1 MGHGHHG
8 HGGFKPETE
17 WIALFIASI
26 AGLILNYTGYR
37 DPAGVLLATIGTLL
51 LARFI
56 VMGRKGKFT
65 VDIVMGGVAWILYVA
80 GRYPEGFIIM
90 AIYGLAETIEEA
102 AEYLATGRLS
112 KLVKLLPSKVTVER
126 AGTRKIVD
134 PREVRPGDII
144 VVGRGQVVPVDGIL
158 LSRGL
163 FDTSLVTGEPVP
175 QEVKAREVVYSGYIN
190 LGDPVKVRALRS
202 AGESTLQRSVEIAM
216 QLLEKKTSI
225 EKTIERVA
233 PLYTIILFGVSGLAL
248 LTLGVRGVVSVLVAG
263 CPSAFI
269 LTSSVL
275 SLSTVA
281 SMARQ
286 GIVGKGG
293 KAVER
298 LSRVKVV
305 VLDKT
310 GTLTLGRP
318 KLTRI
323 IGGDSIPETKL
334 LAYAA
339 ALASSSTHPL
349 SRGIVEAVLEREIE
363 IPTAVSVVEV
373 PGSGL
378 KGRVNGD
385 EVKLGKASFA
395 GGEGLV
401 CGEGESS
408 VYVSINGVP
417 GLLCFSDVI
426 EESAYTVIQSM
437 KEMGY
442 KVVLASGDKESNVKR
457 IASRLGVDEWYG
469 GMKPED
475 KQRLVRELRIREG
488 PVAVV
493 GDGVND
499 IAALAEADASVAV
512 GDVDV
517 VIEFADAVLRKGIS
531 RLPRLLVSSRAFK
544 FGILAGFLVAGI
556 IKIVAITSGS
566 LGLIPLWVVAL
577 IGDDGSTVT
586 GIVSGLLTYAFYNR
600 LTYPSRSQ

>member
-1 MGHGHHG
+1 MGHGK
-8 HGGFKPETE
+8 GGFKPELE
-17 WIALFIASI
+17 WIALFAASLV
-26 AGLILNYTGYR
+26 GLILNYAGYR
-37 DPAGVLLATIGTLL
+37 DPAGILLAIIGTLL

-65 VDIVMGGVAWILYVA
+65 VDIMMGGVAWILYVA

-126 AGTRKIVD
+126 DGTRKIVD
-134 PREVRPGDII
+134 PREVKPGDII

-190 LGDPVKVRALRS
+190 LGDPVKVKALRS
-202 AGESTLQRSVEIAM
+202 AGESTLQKSLKIALS
-216 QLLEKKTSI
+216 LLEKKTSI

-233 PLYTIILFGVSGLAL
+233 PLYTILLFGVSGLAL

-275 SLSTVA
+275 SLTSVA

-286 GIVGKGG
+286 GIIVKGG
-293 KAVER
+293 RAIER
-298 LSRVKVV
+298 LSKTRVV

-310 GTLTLGRP
+310 GTLTLGRS

-323 IGGDSIPETKL
+323 IGADGIPESKL

-339 ALASSSTHPL
+339 ALASSSVHPL
-349 SRGIVEAVLEREIE
+349 SRGIVEAVLERGIE

-378 KGRVNGD
+378 MGRVNGD

-395 GGEGLV
+395 GGGGLT
-401 CGEGESS
+401 CEEGESN
-408 VYVSINGVP
+408 VYISINGSP
-417 GLLCFSDVI
+417 GLLCFSDVVD
-426 EESAYTVIQSM
+426 ESAYDVIRSM
-437 KEMGY
+437 KDMGY
-442 KVVLASGDKESNVKR
+442 KVVLASGDKESNVAR

-475 KQRLVRELRIREG
+475 KQKLVKELRKRKG

-499 IAALAEADASVAV
+499 IAALAEADASIAV
-512 GDVDV
+512 GDIDV
-517 VIEFADAVLRKGIS
+517 VIEFSDVVLRKGIS
-531 RLPRLLVSSRAFK
+531 MLPTALLGSRGFK
-544 FGILAGFLVAGI
+544 AGIAVGFLMASI
-556 IKIVAITSGS
+556 IKAIAISSGVI
-566 LGLIPLWVVAL
+566 GLVPLWVVAL

-586 GIVSGLLTYAFYNR
+586 GIILGILSSR
-600 LTYPSRSQ
+600 LYGWIRHRPGENSS

>member
-37 DPAGVLLATIGTLL
+37 DPAGILLATIGTLL

-126 AGTRKIVD
+126 DGARKIVD

-233 PLYTIILFGVSGLAL
+233 PLYTILLFGVSGLAL

-286 GIVGKGG
+286 GIVVKGG

-349 SRGIVEAVLEREIE
+349 SRGIVEAVLERGIE

-586 GIVSGLLTYAFYNR
+586 GIVSGLLSYAFYNR
-600 LTYPSRSQ
+600 LAYPSRSQ